1 MYFDGLHL
9 RCLLISVPF
18 LTADLAVLRE
28 SPSFRLH
35 WVLASYSCREF
46 QDFNSWI
53 RLLRTN
59 RCFKRDIRSIL
70 LNLIRHL
77 LKLCCGCYILIRTL
91 SLSCLVLSDLRLIK
105 QVALIG
111 FPLLLTRLR
120 FLWQLRFCF
129 DLIGFWLISLRVFLG
144 ISLNYR
150 LYFWFYLTAI
160 HFYNF
165 ICSVTLCL
173 VCILWLPTVQ
183 SFVGSYSFSSLD

>member
-1 MYFDGLHL
+1 MHL

-18 LTADLAVLRE
+18 LTADLVVLRE
-28 SPSFRLH
+28 RPSFRLH

-46 QDFNSWI
+46 QDFNCWI
-53 RLLRTN
+53 WLLRTN

-77 LKLCCGCYILIRTL
+77 LRLSCGCYILIRTL
-91 SLSCLVLSDLRLIK
+91 CLSCLVLSDLRLIK

-120 FLWQLRFCF
+120 FLRNLRFCF
-129 DLIGFWLISLRVFLG
+129 DLIIFWLISLRVFLG
-144 ISLNYR
+144 ISLNYL

-183 SFVGSYSFSSLD
+183 SFVDSYSFSSLN